1 MRKKAQIFLIQ
12 AAVITGLIP
21 LILWGYATGPDA
33 GHTGAPGDE
42 TCGKAMCHVGPA
54 NPTRGTG
61 VEIEFPEGSNYT
73 PGVKQRW
80 TIRVTQPATLY
91 GFQVSARLASNEPT
105 GQAGTFTPVDANSQV
120 LCQDNRLR
128 PGGGCRP
135 ETPVE
140 FAEHSLASGQ
150 NTFTVEW
157 TPPASDAGNIR
168 VYVAGNAANGNGKED
183 GDRIF
188 LNDYT
193 LTPKAAGPALPAPT
207 LRASTPVLQAF
218 SGSVGLSSGTYLEVY
233 GSDFTRNTRI
243 WGGSDFTNNGTQA
256 PTSLDGVKVNVNGK
270 PAFVYF
276 ISPNQI
282 NVQAPDD
289 EALGDVPIEVET
301 SSGKSNAATVTKT
314 KVSPALLAPPAFN
327 VGGRQYVVAQFQDL
341 TFVGRVNLISGIAS
355 RPARPGEVIT
365 IYAVGCGPTNPA
377 STAGQVVSGLR
388 TLASPLQ
395 VTFGSAVTQAQG
407 FMTPDAVGLC
417 QLNIT
422 VPNVAGDSSGDI
434 GIDATIAGV
443 ATGQTLF
450 TTVQQ

>member
-1 MRKKAQIFLIQ
+1 MGKAKIYLIQ
-12 AAVITGLIP
+12 GAVITGLIP

-42 TCGKAMCHVGPA
+42 TCGKATCHVGPA
-54 NPTRGTG
+54 NPTRGSG
-61 VEIEFPEGSNYT
+61 VEIELPEGLNYT

-91 GFQVSARLASNEPT
+91 GFQVSARLASNERT
-105 GQAGTFTPVDANSQV
+105 GQAGTFTPADANTQV

-128 PGGGCRP
+128 PGSGCRA
-135 ETPVE
+135 EAPVE

-157 TPPASDAGNIR
+157 TPPATDSGIVR

-188 LNDYT
+188 VNQYELV
-193 LTPKAAGPALPAPT
+193 PKSAGPALPAPR
-207 LRASTPVLQAF
+207 LRAETPVLQAF
-218 SGSVGLSSGTYLEVY
+218 SGRVGLSSGTYLEVY
-233 GSDFTRNTRI
+233 GFDFTRNTRT
-243 WGGSDFTNNGTQA
+243 WGGDDFTNNGTQA
-256 PTSLDGVKVNVNGK
+256 PASLDGVKVNVNGK

-289 EALGDVPIEVET
+289 EALGDVSIEVET
-301 SSGKSNAATVTKT
+301 ASGKSSAATVTKT
-314 KVSPALLAPPAFN
+314 KVSPALLAPGSFN
-327 VGGRQYVVAQFQDL
+327 VGGKQYVVAQFQDL
-341 TFVGRVNLISGIAS
+341 TYVGRANLIAGVPT

-365 IYAVGCGPTNPA
+365 IYALGCGPTNPA
-377 STAGQVVSGLR
+377 TSAGQVVSGLR

-395 VTFGSAVTQAQG
+395 VTFGSTVAQAQG
-407 FMTPDAVGLC
+407 FMAPNLVGLC

-434 GIDATIAGV
+434 RIDAAVDGV
-443 ATGQTLF
+443 PTGQTLF